1 VQQGRRVMGDCVAWE
16 HYEKVKAECVQLRA
30 ERAVLAMADM
40 AANIE
45 IAELRAERD
54 AALAWAALWK
64 RVAIVNRFDREHR
77 EWFVWRRALLSGL
90 RTFPKVRY
98 SPMIRRALGL

>member
-1 VQQGRRVMGDCVAWE
+1 MDATDRHMGRIYDRIDADARVLLDCE
-16 HYEKVKAECVQLRA
+16 HCELNAA
-30 ERAVLAMADM
+30 TERLK
-40 AANIE
+40 
-45 IAELRAERD
+45 AERD